1 MGEDAPA
8 RNRKAERLA
17 RHLERRARDGAFYFK
32 SKEITADVG
41 LSAKEIGQ
49 FLLRFEDEEVAVE
62 GFTIERWAYSGGTRW
77 YVEPTE

>member
-1 MGEDAPA
+1 MGEDDPD
-8 RNRKAERLA
+8 RNGKAERLA

-49 FLLRFEDEEVAVE
+49 FLLRFEEGRAPAD
-62 GFTIERWAYSGGTRW
+62 GFTIERWAYSGGTR
-77 YVEPTE
+77 